1 MIDRSKDGDKEKTF
15 DGRERL
21 TARCS
26 RVPNA
31 DQQMVHCHGY
41 DSNVC
46 RRQRKKANE
55 DGLVSCLLRPDEPSQ
70 GYCENWARL
79 IQWIGPSAIDF
90 NNLSI
95 CAGTRGGI
103 EAYEIGG
110 RYVCPA

>member
-55 DGLVSCLLRPDEPSQ
+55 DGLVPSILHFTAAKQ
-70 GYCENWARL
+70 MEQDIAL
-79 IQWIGPSAIDF
+79 FLSESQTTPQATTQPSFKKTNNDF
-90 NNLSI
+90 
-95 CAGTRGGI
+95 
-103 EAYEIGG
+103 
-110 RYVCPA
+110 VC